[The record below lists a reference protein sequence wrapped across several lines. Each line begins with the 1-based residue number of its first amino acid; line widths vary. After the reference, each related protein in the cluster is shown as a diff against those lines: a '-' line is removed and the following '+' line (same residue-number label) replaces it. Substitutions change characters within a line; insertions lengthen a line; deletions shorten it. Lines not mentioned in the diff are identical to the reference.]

1 MQIKIYLFFFKSPN
15 KKKNSTTFV
24 YSLIHVPI
32 RIYIQI
38 YPYCKIK
45 KNK

>member
-1 MQIKIYLFFFKSPN
+1 MQIKIYFFFKSPN
-15 KKKNSTTFV
+15 KKKNSTTI